1 MASSPSEISR
11 DPQRRRKLRTSALY
25 GIDYIEVSDDRLTLS
40 VFFIGKVSNAISASN
55 VRISG
60 GVHVRDIRVLGI
72 QIRDLDYSENDNC
85 LEVAIDRPGDLST
98 YTLGLVELD
107 ENDQPTDQPPAGCD
121 PRFNQA
127 DFSFNIGR
135 VVEFDCKPTRL
146 YTQPELPA
154 PEINYL
160 AKDYGSFR
168 QLILDRLAV
177 TVPDWQERHI
187 PDIGIALVE
196 ILAYAGD
203 YLSYYQDAVATEA
216 YLNTARQ
223 RISVRRHVRL
233 IDYAMHE
240 GCNARAWIF
249 VESKDNDTAPL
260 DPSQIQ
266 FLAGRTA
273 SDTGSGLQVGAAGAD
288 IFEPVTREPI
298 ILYKAHNR
306 ISFYTWGDR
315 RCSLEAGAT
324 SATLFDDW
332 QAPATNVAP
341 TVDQPDE
348 SRGRRKRATK
358 SAAVR
363 ETVAKSPPLP
373 PQQQSASPSRE
384 RKLQLRRGDLVLFE
398 EVLGPITGSQADAD
412 PAHRHVVRLTEA
424 TQDYDPLFDQPVLR
438 IRWAAEDALPFE
450 LSLPGVGS
458 ATDGGD
464 IGVARGNVI
473 LADHGSWTAT
483 DSNDWTQCE
492 VLPDQIPGKKY
503 RPVLKHGPLTF
514 CQPVAST
521 AAAAGALLQDP
532 RSAVPQIRLFSIP
545 PTLDGSKPLFTFAD
559 LQDPLSFANKLANSD
574 DSAWRVLRS
583 YLPSSGKDIIDK
595 LKVVPTDAGAVT
607 KALVDG
613 LAPFLRSWSAQRD
626 LIASGPR
633 DFHFVI
639 EMDDA
644 GYAHLR
650 FGDGQLGRAPE
661 QGEVFA
667 AMYRTGIGASGNL
680 GAETINQIIV
690 PPDKL
695 NGAKLT
701 PRNPL
706 AATGGTD
713 PEPIDKIRL
722 FAPKALQGELMRAV
736 SADDYAAIAARD
748 PRVQRAAA
756 ELRWTG
762 IRYEAHVAIDPL
774 GTEQADPALLR
785 RIETDLLRY
794 RRIGH
799 DVIVVP
805 PSYVPLDVAIT
816 VKVRP
821 GYVRSHVEAA
831 LSDNFSNRAL
841 PGGRRGI
848 FHPDNLSF
856 GDNIYV
862 SKLIAAAQS
871 VAGVESVAVTR
882 LERRFAGPDREIEN
896 GVLKIG
902 PLEVARLD
910 NDRVRPENGRL
921 VLTLRGGQ

>member
-55 VRISG
+55 VRITG

-98 YTLGLVELD
+98 YTLSLVELD

-121 PRFNQA
+121 PRLNQA

-146 YTQPELPA
+146 RSQPELPA

-177 TVPDWQERHI
+177 TMPDWQERHI

-249 VESKDNDTAPL
+249 VESKDADTAPL

-298 ILYKAHNR
+298 ILYEAHNQ

-324 SATLFDDW
+324 SATLFDAW
-332 QAPATNVAP
+332 HAPATSVAP
-341 TVDQPDE
+341 PVDQPDE

-373 PQQQSASPSRE
+373 PQQQNASPSGD

-438 IRWAAEDALPFE
+438 IEWAAEDALPFE

-464 IGVARGNVI
+464 ISVARGNVI
-473 LADHGSWTAT
+473 LADHGSWTAKSCRT
-483 DSNDWTQCE
+483 RF
-492 VLPDQIPGKKY
+492 PGK
-503 RPVLKHGPLTF
+503 
-514 CQPVAST
+514 
-521 AAAAGALLQDP
+521 
-532 RSAVPQIRLFSIP
+532 SI
-545 PTLDGSKPLFTFAD
+545 
-559 LQDPLSFANKLANSD
+559 
-574 DSAWRVLRS
+574 
-583 YLPSSGKDIIDK
+583 
-595 LKVVPTDAGAVT
+595 
-607 KALVDG
+607 
-613 LAPFLRSWSAQRD
+613 
-626 LIASGPR
+626 
-633 DFHFVI
+633 
-639 EMDDA
+639 
-644 GYAHLR
+644 
-650 FGDGQLGRAPE
+650 
-661 QGEVFA
+661 
-667 AMYRTGIGASGNL
+667 
-680 GAETINQIIV
+680 
-690 PPDKL
+690 
-695 NGAKLT
+695 
-701 PRNPL
+701 
-706 AATGGTD
+706 
-713 PEPIDKIRL
+713 
-722 FAPKALQGELMRAV
+722 
-736 SADDYAAIAARD
+736 ARC
-748 PRVQRAAA
+748 
-756 ELRWTG
+756 
-762 IRYEAHVAIDPL
+762 
-774 GTEQADPALLR
+774 
-785 RIETDLLRY
+785 
-794 RRIGH
+794 
-799 DVIVVP
+799 
-805 PSYVPLDVAIT
+805 
-816 VKVRP
+816 
-821 GYVRSHVEAA
+821 
-831 LSDNFSNRAL
+831 SNR
-841 PGGRRGI
+841 GR
-848 FHPDNLSF
+848 
-856 GDNIYV
+856 
-862 SKLIAAAQS
+862 
-871 VAGVESVAVTR
+871 
-882 LERRFAGPDREIEN
+882 
-896 GVLKIG
+896 
-902 PLEVARLD
+902 
-910 NDRVRPENGRL
+910 
-921 VLTLRGGQ
+921 